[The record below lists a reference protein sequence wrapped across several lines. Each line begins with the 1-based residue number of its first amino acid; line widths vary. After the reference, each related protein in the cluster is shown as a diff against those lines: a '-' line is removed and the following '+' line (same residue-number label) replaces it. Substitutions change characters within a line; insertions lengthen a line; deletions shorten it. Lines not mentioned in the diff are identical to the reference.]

1 MLSTIKNMIKEK
13 TSFLEAANII
23 FEDGSG
29 MNLDDQI
36 ILGEETDTSSQES
49 DNKDYVE
56 SKLIK
61 TIATNKLPK
70 EAQNIL
76 MDAVAKK
83 IKSAPTVSLDILDDM
98 DDDDDDSEVKKES
111 VEFECFTEGF
121 KLIKLKS
128 SLFKDASKETKNKI
142 NEIIKSKVPISLS
155 ELENDGDGKK
165 PIEPTKILITI
176 TEGTEENDD
185 EEESDNEPTEEP
197 TSDKDDL
204 LDSEV
209 DSEPETN
216 PEHKDD
222 LLDSE
227 VDANPDEG
235 QQPNTGIDEIPNQPG
250 LGIPTPMGAQT
261 GEPINPLD
269 DIANVEIDLGS
280 NTMKDTLPIPPAGA
294 SGVVPEDENNPS
306 QHVDSG
312 FGESADVL
320 STIES
325 IKSTIN
331 GYDADVIDD
340 SNQSGAGT
348 ILVKLFTDNYSDEEV
363 GKIIITLMNFASNNG
378 GTFSIDIDERNTT
391 HKLYMKL
398 TFPSLVSTS
407 TTKPSSSLNP
417 ESTSSS
423 SEECEQGEAA
433 TAPTPTYVE
442 SYFSSLGLGSKA
454 YQEAITLADNDEES
468 NDSND
473 NSDTTQ
479 SENNNASKEPAEE
492 SPVTSAVKDKVSD
505 SEEELDSFN
514 DVDEDISSE
523 EGSEA
528 RIEILKKLGSITK
541 NIEDAKKAVMNSIK

>member
-29 MNLDDQI
+29 RNLDDQI

-56 SKLIK
+56 SKSIK

-83 IKSAPTVSLDILDDM
+83 IKSAPTVSLDMLDDM
-98 DDDDDDSEVKKES
+98 DGDEDDSEVKKES

-128 SLFKDASKETKNKI
+128 SLFKDASEETKNKI

-155 ELENDGDGKK
+155 ELEAKASSPLENDGDGKK

-185 EEESDNEPTEEP
+185 EEELDNEPTEEP

-227 VDANPDEG
+227 VDANPADEG
-235 QQPNTGIDEIPNQPG
+235 QQPNTGIDEIPNQPD

-280 NTMKDTLPIPPAGA
+280 NTMKDTLPIPPTGA

-312 FGESADVL
+312 FG
-320 STIES
+320 
-325 IKSTIN
+325 
-331 GYDADVIDD
+331 G
-340 SNQSGAGT
+340 NQSDVNNNLGTGA
-348 ILVKLFTDNYSDEEV
+348 D
-363 GKIIITLMNFASNNG
+363 
-378 GTFSIDIDERNTT
+378 
-391 HKLYMKL
+391 
-398 TFPSLVSTS
+398 PSYLE
-407 TTKPSSSLNP
+407 K
-417 ESTSSS
+417 
-423 SEECEQGEAA
+423 
-433 TAPTPTYVE
+433 
-442 SYFSSLGLGSKA
+442 YFSSIGLGSQL

-468 NDSND
+468 NNSND
-473 NSDTTQ
+473 NSDSTP
-479 SENNNASKEPAEE
+479 SENNDNAPKETSKEPAEE
-492 SPVTSAVKDKVSD
+492 SPVTSAVKDKISD
-505 SEEELDSFN
+505 SEEEIDSFS
-514 DVDEDISSE
+514 DIDEDISSE

-528 RIEILKKLGSITK
+528 KIEILKKLGSITK